1 MKKSLTLLCN
11 LSLLILFSSN
21 HGTPEAPVEIHELV
35 GKTLT
40 IKISHTSTRD
50 LVFTGDATLTITFE
64 SDGKTASWS
73 YITEQAAKSGI
84 IENIKVTNVDGK
96 IEVTSGENFKLILT
110 KEREVYKTAEEGKI
124 DSITIPT
131 NLDVKILQLESI
143 KSINSFV
150 GHTFFGAGNCTA
162 AQLVIDEDQIEFKY
176 FTNYKP
182 EGHSLNDFGDTKV
195 NIYCNTSEAKIE
207 NNKLILPQMDYGEY
221 VGTFDII
228 NSSTLR
234 MVTAE
239 KICLN
244 LIK

>member
-1 MKKSLTLLCN
+1 M
-11 LSLLILFSSN
+11 
-21 HGTPEAPVEIHELV
+21 
-35 GKTLT
+35 
-40 IKISHTSTRD
+40 
-50 LVFTGDATLTITFE
+50 
-64 SDGKTASWS
+64 
-73 YITEQAAKSGI
+73 
-84 IENIKVTNVDGK
+84 
-96 IEVTSGENFKLILT
+96 
-110 KEREVYKTAEEGKI
+110 
-124 DSITIPT
+124 
-131 NLDVKILQLESI
+131 DVKILQLESI
-143 KSINSFV
+143 SSIDSFI

-182 EGHSLNDFGDTKV
+182 EGHSLNDFGDIKV
-195 NIYCNTSEAKIE
+195 NIYCNTSKAKIE
-207 NNKLILPQMDYGEY
+207 KNKLILPQMDYGES